1 MVESVPNVTQKL
13 LAWRS
18 GSPEALH
25 ELAPLVYSQLR
36 RLARCH
42 LRRTKPENSFES
54 RVLVHEAYLRLI
66 DQDRVQWRDRIH
78 FFGLASNL
86 MRCILVDHYRAK
98 HAVKRGGNARVMDL
112 AAAEHKA
119 STEWKDNIVALDE
132 ALTMLAAMDDQ
143 QARIVELRF
152 FGGLSIEETA
162 EVVGVSP
169 ATVKSRWS
177 LARAWLRR
185 ELRAK

>member
-18 GSPEALH
+18 GCPEALH
-25 ELAPLVYSQLR
+25 EFAPLVYSQLR

-66 DQDRVQWRDRIH
+66 DQDRVQWLDRIH

-86 MRCILVDHYRAK
+86 MACILVDHYRAK

-119 STEWKDNIVALDE
+119 STEWKDNIVAL
-132 ALTMLAAMDDQ
+132 TRLAAMDDQ

-152 FGGLSIEETA
+152 FGGLSIEETRR
-162 EVVGVSP
+162 GG
-169 ATVKSRWS
+169 RC
-177 LARAWLRR
+177 LARYCKKQVESRSRVTEARTPR
-185 ELRAK
+185 

>member
-1 MVESVPNVTQKL
+1 MAESTPDVTQML
-13 LAWRS
+13 LAWRG
-18 GSPEALH
+18 GSHEALKQ
-25 ELAPLVYSQLR
+25 LLPLVYGELR
-36 RLARCH
+36 RVARHH
-42 LRRTKPENSFES
+42 LSGRKREDTFES
-54 RVLVHEAYLRLI
+54 KALVHEAYLRLV
-66 DQDRVQWRDRIH
+66 DQDRVEWRDRTH

-98 HAVKRGGNARVMDL
+98 HAVKRGGNALPVDL
-112 AAAEHKA
+112 AEAEYQVGA
-119 STEWKDNIVALDE
+119 EWKDDITALDQ
-132 ALTMLAAMDDQ
+132 ALTRLAAMDNQ

-162 EVVGVSP
+162 EVIGVSP

-185 ELRAK
+185 ELRGK

>member
-1 MVESVPNVTQKL
+1 MAEPASDVTQML
-13 LAWRS
+13 LAWR
-18 GSPEALH
+18 GGNHEAFEQL
-25 ELAPLVYSQLR
+25 LPLVYGELR
-36 RLARCH
+36 RLARLH
-42 LRRTKPENSFES
+42 LRRTKGEDMFES
-54 RVLVHEAYLRLI
+54 KALVHEAYLRLV
-66 DQDRVQWRDRIH
+66 DQDRVEWRDRTH

-86 MRCILVDHYRAK
+86 MRCILVDHYRTK
-98 HAVKRGGNARVMDL
+98 HALKRGGNARAVDL
-112 AAAEHKA
+112 AEAEYQA
-119 STEWKDNIVALDE
+119 STEWKDNLVALDE
-132 ALTMLAAMDDQ
+132 ALTRLAAMDNQ

-185 ELRAK
+185 ELRGK